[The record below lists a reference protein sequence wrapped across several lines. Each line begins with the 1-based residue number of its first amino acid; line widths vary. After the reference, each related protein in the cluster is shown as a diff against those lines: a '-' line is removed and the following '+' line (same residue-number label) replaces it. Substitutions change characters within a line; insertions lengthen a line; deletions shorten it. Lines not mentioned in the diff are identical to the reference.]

1 MKNSENT
8 TANSHE
14 KKTQKKPKPVWDKPV
29 SKAFYAKLTAKVE
42 KIIDWM
48 LYSTGFRHEMMRII
62 DQYLLDG
69 SCPSY
74 RWCDPAIMGAFCAL
88 RAEIDEAID
97 RSAQARLRAARRRAL
112 IEEAKKAT
120 LSLCQNL
127 QSVDEET
134 PFIQPIEKSLPFNEN
149 TLKIPLP
156 IQE

>member
-1 MKNSENT
+1 MKNCENT
-8 TANSHE
+8 TANKHE
-14 KKTQKKPKPVWDKPV
+14 KKTPQKPKQVWDKPV
-29 SKAFYAKLTAKVE
+29 SKAFYAKMTAKVE

-48 LYSTGFRHEMMRII
+48 LYSTGFRHELMQII
-62 DQYLLDG
+62 DRYLLDG

-74 RWCDPAIMGAFCAL
+74 IWCDPAIMGAFCAL

-97 RSAQARLRAARRRAL
+97 RSAQARLRAARRREL
-112 IEEAKKAT
+112 REEAKKAT
-120 LSLCQNL
+120 LSLCPQK

-134 PFIQPIEKSLPFNEN
+134 PLIQPIEKSLPFNEN

>member
-1 MKNSENT
+1 MKNNENT

-97 RSAQARLRAARRRAL
+97 RSAQARLRAARRREL
-112 IEEAKKAT
+112 REEAKKAE

-127 QSVDEET
+127 QSADEET

-156 IQE
+156 VQE

>member
-1 MKNSENT
+1 MKNNENT

-48 LYSTGFRHEMMRII
+48 LYSTGFRYEMMRII

-112 IEEAKKAT
+112 REEAKKAE

-127 QSVDEET
+127 QSADEET

-156 IQE
+156 VQE

>member
-112 IEEAKKAT
+112 REEAKKAE

-127 QSVDEET
+127 QSADEET

>member
-1 MKNSENT
+1 MKNCENT
-8 TANSHE
+8 TANKHE
-14 KKTQKKPKPVWDKPV
+14 NKTPKKPKQVWDKPV
-29 SKAFYAKLTAKVE
+29 SKAFYAKMTAKVE

-48 LYSTGFRHEMMRII
+48 LYSTGFRHELMQII
-62 DQYLLDG
+62 DRYLLDG

-97 RSAQARLRAARRRAL
+97 RSAQARLRAARRREL
-112 IEEAKKAT
+112 REKAKKAT
-120 LSLCQNL
+120 LSLCPQK

-134 PFIQPIEKSLPFNEN
+134 PLIQPIEKSLPFNEN

>member
-97 RSAQARLRAARRRAL
+97 RSAQARLRAARRREL
-112 IEEAKKAT
+112 REEAKKAE

-127 QSVDEET
+127 QSADEET

-156 IQE
+156 VQE

>member
-112 IEEAKKAT
+112 REEAKKAE

-127 QSVDEET
+127 QSADEET

-156 IQE
+156 VQE

>member
-97 RSAQARLRAARRRAL
+97 RSAQARLRAARRREL
-112 IEEAKKAT
+112 REEAKKAE

-127 QSVDEET
+127 QSADEET

>member
-1 MKNSENT
+1 
-8 TANSHE
+8 
-14 KKTQKKPKPVWDKPV
+14 
-29 SKAFYAKLTAKVE
+29 
-42 KIIDWM
+42 
-48 LYSTGFRHEMMRII
+48 HEMMRII

-97 RSAQARLRAARRRAL
+97 RSAQARLRAARRREL
-112 IEEAKKAT
+112 REEAKKAT
-120 LSLCQNL
+120 LSLCPQK

-134 PFIQPIEKSLPFNEN
+134 PLIQPIEKSLPFNEN